1 MTRPMLDFD
10 YCGHGVF
17 WANSGNMSFMIEGQV
32 MDGSPYECTT
42 YLNKRVKTIFQGLG
56 EAMGCER
63 AGTRPHQLRIVTAL
77 KVRAGLITIDEAR
90 ATARECQIVED
101 QWKAE
106 EERRRKAVQ
115 EREEAER
122 AEQARREQRRH
133 MTPEQRNAQVI
144 AEAIA
149 LLNRETLEA
158 LPASR
163 LPRA

>member
-1 MTRPMLDFD
+1 
-10 YCGHGVF
+10 
-17 WANSGNMSFMIEGQV
+17 
-32 MDGSPYECTT
+32 
-42 YLNKRVKTIFQGLG
+42 
-56 EAMGCER
+56 
-63 AGTRPHQLRIVTAL
+63 
-77 KVRAGLITIDEAR
+77 
-90 ATARECQIVED
+90 VED

>member
-1 MTRPMLDFD
+1 M
-10 YCGHGVF
+10 
-17 WANSGNMSFMIEGQV
+17 
-32 MDGSPYECTT
+32 
-42 YLNKRVKTIFQGLG
+42 
-56 EAMGCER
+56 EACCER

-101 QWKAE
+101 QWKVE

-122 AEQARREQRRH
+122 AEQARRAQS

-149 LLNRETLEA
+149 LLNREKLEA